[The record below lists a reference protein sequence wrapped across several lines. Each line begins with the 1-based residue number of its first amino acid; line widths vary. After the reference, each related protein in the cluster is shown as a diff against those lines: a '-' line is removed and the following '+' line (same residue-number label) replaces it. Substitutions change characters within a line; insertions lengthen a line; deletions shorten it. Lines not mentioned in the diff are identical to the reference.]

1 MRTTCLLL
9 FCILFGVQKSNAQFI
24 CGANQKL
31 QQLYQNDPQ
40 LIKDQE
46 QLLQS
51 NYRIELK
58 NDDTLVIFT
67 IPIVFH
73 IIHYNGSENITDEQV
88 YDQLAILNRDFRLLN
103 SDTSLVINEFKS
115 LYADVGIEFKLAKLD
130 PYGNC
135 TNGIEHIYS
144 HETFQG
150 DDYSK
155 LNQWYRSNYLNIW
168 IVDEMENGVAGYAYY
183 PTAVDGS
190 NFWRDGIIIR
200 HNYIGSIGTSNPNNS
215 RALTHEIGHYLG
227 LAHPWGSTNEPGVS
241 CGDDGIPDTP
251 ITRGSDLN
259 CNLSLSQCTV
269 GVIENV
275 QNYMDYSYCSVMF
288 TKDQA
293 TAMRNI
299 LQGISGNRNQLIND
313 TTAMV
318 TGINLDNSPECIP
331 IPYAYPSRTIV
342 CPGDPVTFFDRSYNG
357 TTTIREWVFYDG
369 VSSSLTSSNPEVTYT
384 TPGYKSV
391 LLKVGNAQGI
401 DSIYL
406 SNVVFVS
413 PNWPDY
419 VGPATIDFESNQ
431 VPVLV
436 ENPANNWSKFE
447 VINSVGVNQS
457 KALKLNNYF
466 NVAGTTPFSPSS
478 FYNNRLGGTQDSYV
492 TPSFDLLTTTN
503 IQVSFDYAYATN
515 AENESDLTE
524 TLQISSSRNC
534 GLSWT
539 PRLTISGV
547 DLLTAGNYGYSPFT
561 PNSPH
566 VWKTASFM
574 YTPTQQDQLT
584 RFRFMFTA
592 SDYSNNLYIDN
603 IRINGVLQVEESA
616 FRVNVYPNPID
627 LTAGHHLI
635 IETAQPIDKFVLVNQ
650 IGQVLS
656 VNSIV
661 VLEGSK
667 YQVEL
672 PQSIA
677 PGLYYLQ
684 TNSNNGSITLPI
696 IVDQRL

>member
-1 MRTTCLLL
+1 M
-9 FCILFGVQKSNAQFI
+9 
-24 CGANQKL
+24 
-31 QQLYQNDPQ
+31 
-40 LIKDQE
+40 
-46 QLLQS
+46 
-51 NYRIELK
+51 
-58 NDDTLVIFT
+58 
-67 IPIVFH
+67 
-73 IIHYNGSENITDEQV
+73 
-88 YDQLAILNRDFRLLN
+88 
-103 SDTSLVINEFKS
+103 
-115 LYADVGIEFKLAKLD
+115 
-130 PYGNC
+130 
-135 TNGIEHIYS
+135 
-144 HETFQG
+144 
-150 DDYSK
+150 
-155 LNQWYRSNYLNIW
+155 
-168 IVDEMENGVAGYAYY
+168 
-183 PTAVDGS
+183 
-190 NFWRDGIIIR
+190 
-200 HNYIGSIGTSNPNNS
+200 
-215 RALTHEIGHYLG
+215 
-227 LAHPWGSTNEPGVS
+227 
-241 CGDDGIPDTP
+241 
-251 ITRGSDLN
+251 
-259 CNLSLSQCTV
+259 
-269 GVIENV
+269 
-275 QNYMDYSYCSVMF
+275 
-288 TKDQA
+288 
-293 TAMRNI
+293 
-299 LQGISGNRNQLIND
+299 
-313 TTAMV
+313 
-318 TGINLDNSPECIP
+318 
-331 IPYAYPSRTIV
+331 
-342 CPGDPVTFFDRSYNG
+342 
-357 TTTIREWVFYDG
+357 
-369 VSSSLTSSNPEVTYT
+369 
-384 TPGYKSV
+384 
-391 LLKVGNAQGI
+391 
-401 DSIYL
+401 
-406 SNVVFVS
+406 
-413 PNWPDY
+413 
-419 VGPATIDFESNQ
+419 
-431 VPVLV
+431 V

-584 RFRFMFTA
+584 RFRFMFMA

-635 IETAQPIDKFVLVNQ
+635 IETAQPIDQFVLVNQ